1 MSFKIL
7 GDISPSHPVIGA
19 PFYRKLEDDDIL
31 QESDE
36 TACVSCLLSES
47 GEYWRSIMPDWA
59 DCVGTSVASA
69 LDKDADSRERIFRRK
84 VETLVALVGG
94 PRSGYQVWGPFFD
107 VDEAT
112 KWAEERKHFIGWTT
126 IMEVGSPKNH
136 PVRVQKLES

>member
-47 GEYWRSIMPDWA
+47 GEYWRSIMPDWT
-59 DCVGTSVASA
+59 DCVGISVASA

-84 VETLVALVGG
+84 VEISVAIVGD
-94 PRSGYQVWGPFFD
+94 QMWGPFFN
-107 VDEAT
+107 VDEAAKWAEA
-112 KWAEERKHFIGWTT
+112 KWAEERKHFIGWKT
-126 IMEVGSPKNH
+126 IMEVGSQKNH
-136 PVRVQKLES
+136 PVQKLES